1 MIKFRTA
8 AVFSAL
14 ALGVIATPSFA
25 ITNASECQSE
35 GGEMVNVKN
44 SDYCLVPIRP
54 EEYADAAYDGN
65 QLGVVDCPG
74 DKLNDGKYC
83 MYPVTVRAGTIRAE
97 TKAAP
102 VTSLEDASEGVAS
115 EGVASETV
123 ASEAGDMT
131 IAPERQM
138 TSAEKR
144 AARKAAKA
152 AKRAAKKAA
161 RKAKKQAAKTAAE
174 VADLK

>member
-8 AVFSAL
+8 AVFSAI

-83 MYPVTVRAGTIRAE
+83 MYPVTIRAE
-97 TKAAP
+97 TKA
-102 VTSLEDASEGVAS
+102 VSTSVSSEVSSDAARDSL
-115 EGVASETV
+115 
-123 ASEAGDMT
+123 T

-138 TSAEKR
+138 TTAEKR

-152 AKRAAKKAA
+152 ARRAAKKAA

>member
-14 ALGVIATPSFA
+14 ALGIIATPSFA

-83 MYPVTVRAGTIRAE
+83 MYPVTIRAE
-97 TKAAP
+97 KKAASTVSSP
-102 VTSLEDASEGVAS
+102 SALTDVAS
-115 EGVASETV
+115 DVASETV
-123 ASEAGDMT
+123 GETTTEAATESLT
-131 IAPERQM
+131 IAPAKEM

-161 RKAKKQAAKTAAE
+161 RKAAKQAAKTAAE